1 MTDGFLDRLEAPN
14 SELAREWDQD
24 HDRHVIER
32 LLAIVQPD
40 FEPTTWKAFQ
50 RFALDG
56 LPAARVAEELELT
69 EGAVLQAKARIL
81 KRLRQEAGDL
91 LK

>member
-1 MTDGFLDRLEAPN
+1 
-14 SELAREWDQD
+14 
-24 HDRHVIER
+24 
-32 LLAIVQPD
+32 
-40 FEPTTWKAFQ
+40 
-50 RFALDG
+50 
-56 LPAARVAEELELT
+56 LT